1 MQATL
6 TLTHSQAHR
15 HVQRHARMATRT
27 PSHQG
32 AANVSMPGS
41 WRWIMR
47 AVDRAGGEG
56 INDSSK
62 VAQASSKHVASR
74 PQALTLTRRQTLND
88 TQIQC
93 QSVGAQKYATFW
105 SEQTEGDRQRD
116 WDRKRHSDTNGWT
129 ELLDSSNGD
138 DDNDDGSSQT
148 RSHTHAH
155 RHEQIQRTQLNVES
169 LICSH
174 RERTKEMVDMVK
186 RCWKYMSKPSKKF
199 LSLWFFFSYPT
210 CAGNGNRIIKAKL
223 KTFTHHTKNEWQQES
238 RKEGREED
246 KPDTHTRQIR
256 KLFAKGLR
264 RAYPTLHLTLSALPG
279 PTLPCPACLCEWGKL
294 FAKFVGAQIYEQTTT
309 KLRVVVGRGG
319 ECQGRD
325 CNPGGAG
332 GVVES
337 KMKCDL
343 WSYKSKFGAWVDC

>member
-1 MQATL
+1 MSKRWRTKVCYVLKRANGRGQAKGLGQEEAQRHERLDRATGQQQWWWWQWWWQQPDS
-6 TLTHSQAHR
+6 LTH
-15 HVQRHARMATRT
+15 TRT
-27 PSHQG
+27 
-32 AANVSMPGS
+32 
-41 WRWIMR
+41 
-47 AVDRAGGEG
+47 
-56 INDSSK
+56 
-62 VAQASSKHVASR
+62 
-74 PQALTLTRRQTLND
+74 
-88 TQIQC
+88 
-93 QSVGAQKYATFW
+93 
-105 SEQTEGDRQRD
+105 
-116 WDRKRHSDTNGWT
+116 
-129 ELLDSSNGD
+129 
-138 DDNDDGSSQT
+138 QT
-148 RSHTHAH
+148 RADTAHTTKCGKFDLQPQRKDEGNG
-155 RHEQIQRTQLNVES
+155 RHGKKMLKIYEQAKQKVPFS
-169 LICSH
+169 
-174 RERTKEMVDMVK
+174 MV
-186 RCWKYMSKPSKKF
+186 
-199 LSLWFFFSYPT
+199 FFSYPT

-238 RKEGREED
+238 RKKGREED

-279 PTLPCPACLCEWGKL
+279 PTLLCPACLCEWGKL

>member
-1 MQATL
+1 MQATH

-32 AANVSMPGS
+32 AANVYLPGS

-74 PQALTLTRRQTLND
+74 PQALTLTSRQTLND

-148 RSHTHAH
+148 RSHTHTRADTAH
-155 RHEQIQRTQLNVES
+155 TTKCGKFDLQPQRKDEGNGRHGKKMLKIYEQAKQKVPFS
-169 LICSH
+169 
-174 RERTKEMVDMVK
+174 MV
-186 RCWKYMSKPSKKF
+186 
-199 LSLWFFFSYPT
+199 FFSYPT

-264 RAYPTLHLTLSALPG
+264 RAYPTAFHSPPHTLC

-309 KLRVVVGRGG
+309 KLRVVIGRGG